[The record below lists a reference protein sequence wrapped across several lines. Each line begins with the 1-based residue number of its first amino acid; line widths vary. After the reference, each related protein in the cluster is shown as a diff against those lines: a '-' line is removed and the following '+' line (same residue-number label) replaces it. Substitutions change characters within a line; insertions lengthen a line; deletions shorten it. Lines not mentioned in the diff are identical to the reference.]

1 MSSLNTQ
8 FEAELKK
15 LVSGRMADIAD
26 ILCDGQAIKD
36 YADYRR
42 YVGEFQGLKQVHE
55 GFCGQV
61 NTTLN
66 QR

>member
-1 MSSLNTQ
+1 MPSLNTQ
-8 FEAELKK
+8 FEFELKK
-15 LVSGRMADIAD
+15 LLDVRMADIVM

-55 GFCGQV
+55 GFCDQI

>member
-1 MSSLNTQ
+1 MPSLNTQ

-15 LVSGRMADIAD
+15 LISARMADIAD

-36 YADYRR
+36 YGQYQR
-42 YVGEFQGLKQVHE
+42 YVGEFQALRSVHE
-55 GFCGQV
+55 SFCEQV

>member
-1 MSSLNTQ
+1 MLTVNTQ

-15 LVSGRMADIAD
+15 RVNARRIEIAE
-26 ILCDGQAIKD
+26 ILCEGQAVKD
-36 YADYRR
+36 YADYKR
-42 YVGEFQGLKQVHE
+42 YVGEYQALTQVADTYCSE
-55 GFCGQV
+55 V

>member
-1 MSSLNTQ
+1 MPSLNTQ
-8 FEAELKK
+8 FEFELKK

-42 YVGEFQGLKQVHE
+42 YLGEFQGLKQVHE
-55 GFCGQV
+55 SFCDQV
-61 NTTLN
+61 NTTLS

>member
-1 MSSLNTQ
+1 MATLNTQ

-15 LVSGRMADIAD
+15 LLNERVREVAA

-36 YADYRR
+36 YADYRQ
-42 YVGEFQGLKQVHE
+42 YVGQLIALKQIDD
-55 GFCGQV
+55 FCDQV

-66 QR
+66 TR